1 VFPLLVG
8 PELSADQQEIGRSVA
23 VQQVMRVTHTLVV
36 KLILALNLLVE
47 QTPCVSEMAES
58 LSMPSSLKPEVTVLS
73 VAVPMATLEIL
84 SFAVMP
90 TPALR
95 APVVQMLIV
104 NRLEIALFVSA
115 GKDMRV
121 TLLLTV
127 S

>member
-1 VFPLLVG
+1 VFPLHVE
-8 PELSADQQEIGRSVA
+8 PEPSADQQEIGRSVA

-47 QTPCVSEMAES
+47 QTPCASEMAES

-73 VAVPMATLEIL
+73 VAVPMVTLEIL
-84 SFAVMP
+84 SSAVTP

-104 NRLEIALFVSA
+104 NRPEIALFVSA

>member
-1 VFPLLVG
+1 VFPLRVE
-8 PELSADQQEIGRSVA
+8 PEPSADQQEIGRSVA

-47 QTPCVSEMAES
+47 QTPCVSEM
-58 LSMPSSLKPEVTVLS
+58 VTVLS
-73 VAVPMATLEIL
+73 VAVPMVTLEIL
-84 SFAVMP
+84 SSAVTP

-104 NRLEIALFVSA
+104 NRPEIALFVSA

>member
-1 VFPLLVG
+1 MFPLHVG

-47 QTPCVSEMAES
+47 QTPCVSEM
-58 LSMPSSLKPEVTVLS
+58 VTVLS